1 MDNSKLTVTVRNK
14 VPEIRYGDYLVSD
27 NKQLKIVF
35 DLDSEWDAYPHKTAR
50 FDFDGWQFDIAF
62 TGDSVTLPL
71 LPAYTGELKA
81 GLYAGDLATTT
92 AVSIPVRNSIL
103 ASGGA
108 VSLEDAAEMA
118 RVSAEA
124 DRVDAENARAAAEL
138 LRQQAEFSRQFNEN
152 LRIEAETAR
161 ASAERARSENEADR
175 HSAESVRAAAES
187 ARAGAEGARAAAEIE
202 RGHNENAREL
212 AEYRRSL
219 AEQARQSAEVAR
231 AGAESARASAETA
244 RATAEVQRSGAE
256 RTRASS
262 ETERVYSESQRAAAE
277 NLRASAENARAS
289 AENTRTSQESAR
301 ACAELTR
308 EQNEARRIQNEL
320 AREQRIAAV
329 IAEFSDYMDDN
340 DVFNVLALIRE
351 YGMRAAFR
359 MFCNANAPIAG
370 LDTAVRRF
378 FSSSGV
384 CTSET
389 YTSIFYTY
397 STSPSPVGTKKDDNA
412 NLVCVPSTN
421 STAGRDDYANL
432 PLFACFDCNYTID
445 ATTLEP
451 VIHAIK
457 GVYGDYSS
465 APANSFVGVL
475 QMTGWVRRTADDTS
489 KTVEYAA
496 YKKGSG
502 FKPLPEAVRALDN
515 SVRPYV
521 IHAKYAA
528 GCDSLGMLSS
538 VSGVMPASGRP
549 ASAGGSGI
557 NHDAQ
562 IALWRIRGDQYAGS
576 SICDQAF
583 VQTMLEIKYA
593 NLGSVNIMKGCRNYN
608 YSFTAAVSETGVKR
622 ILLTAEQTSELV
634 VGSSISLGTSS
645 DCAENACYS
654 ICPIS
659 RIVSITQTVVNG
671 SSYMAVNIDS
681 DTSFDTFAGSTQ
693 LTTHP
698 WFTGSTDRVKGND
711 GSPFDNL
718 SGKEPCMI
726 QGIELMLGLAEAAAD
741 IVTAALVSGYHRTSV
756 TRTAGNIRSKNNSV
770 DQELLGNIYKG
781 NCNAGNQFIK
791 ELNSADNDPET
802 YMLAQ
807 SFGASSST
815 GYCAANYVPKGS
827 TTTPTYTR
835 AWNMYGNYTSET
847 NAGFAYC
854 DVTSLTDTPTARLG
868 CRACGTAGSRG
879 TYTESTG
886 TLG

>member
-1 MDNSKLTVTVRNK
+1 
-14 VPEIRYGDYLVSD
+14 
-27 NKQLKIVF
+27 
-35 DLDSEWDAYPHKTAR
+35 
-50 FDFDGWQFDIAF
+50 
-62 TGDSVTLPL
+62 
-71 LPAYTGELKA
+71 
-81 GLYAGDLATTT
+81 
-92 AVSIPVRNSIL
+92 
-103 ASGGA
+103 
-108 VSLEDAAEMA
+108 MA

-370 LDTAVRRF
+370 LDTAVLRF
-378 FSSSGV
+378 FTAAGV

-421 STAGRDDYANL
+421 STAGRDDYAMLTTIAGILVALMLLL
-432 PLFACFDCNYTID
+432 PKIQA
-445 ATTLEP
+445 
-451 VIHAIK
+451 
-457 GVYGDYSS
+457 
-465 APANSFVGVL
+465 
-475 QMTGWVRRTADDTS
+475 M
-489 KTVEYAA
+489 
-496 YKKGSG
+496 
-502 FKPLPEAVRALDN
+502 VRA
-515 SVRPYV
+515 
-521 IHAKYAA
+521 
-528 GCDSLGMLSS
+528 
-538 VSGVMPASGRP
+538 
-549 ASAGGSGI
+549 
-557 NHDAQ
+557 
-562 IALWRIRGDQYAGS
+562 
-576 SICDQAF
+576 
-583 VQTMLEIKYA
+583 VQK
-593 NLGSVNIMKGCRNYN
+593 
-608 YSFTAAVSETGVKR
+608 
-622 ILLTAEQTSELV
+622 
-634 VGSSISLGTSS
+634 
-645 DCAENACYS
+645 
-654 ICPIS
+654 
-659 RIVSITQTVVNG
+659 
-671 SSYMAVNIDS
+671 
-681 DTSFDTFAGSTQ
+681 
-693 LTTHP
+693 
-698 WFTGSTDRVKGND
+698 
-711 GSPFDNL
+711 
-718 SGKEPCMI
+718 
-726 QGIELMLGLAEAAAD
+726 
-741 IVTAALVSGYHRTSV
+741 
-756 TRTAGNIRSKNNSV
+756 
-770 DQELLGNIYKG
+770 
-781 NCNAGNQFIK
+781 
-791 ELNSADNDPET
+791 
-802 YMLAQ
+802 
-807 SFGASSST
+807 
-815 GYCAANYVPKGS
+815 
-827 TTTPTYTR
+827 
-835 AWNMYGNYTSET
+835 MYG
-847 NAGFAYC
+847 
-854 DVTSLTDTPTARLG
+854 TDYAIG
-868 CRACGTAGSRG
+868 V
-879 TYTESTG
+879 TG
-886 TLG
+886 TLGRVDPANKDSTPGEVFFCILDGDTPAAERIELDPRLPRPEAKLRVAEAIFSLLFSLI